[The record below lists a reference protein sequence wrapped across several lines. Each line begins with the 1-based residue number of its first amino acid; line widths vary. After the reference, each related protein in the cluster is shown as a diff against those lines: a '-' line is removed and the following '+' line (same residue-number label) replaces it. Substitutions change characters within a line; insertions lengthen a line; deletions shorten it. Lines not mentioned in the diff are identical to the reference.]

1 MIQHCKI
8 CDAPEAPKFLSNFRP
23 YSDVDWTFPVYECH
37 QCGVR
42 FALRDPLVNYHEI
55 LHSTAGGGY
64 ESHYR
69 IAERVKHYLAHGAL
83 NKCEQYLLMKAGY
96 KYSELTKFIKTKSK
110 VVSILEVGC
119 STGFVTAFLRSIG
132 YGIEGIDISES
143 AINYAKS
150 TFGPFYCLQPKKKQY
165 DIVIHLGL
173 IGCVDDPKEFLTGYL
188 DLLKPNGEMF
198 FNAPNVESPKQLGE
212 LWVSTPPPDLIY
224 LFNEKSFQY
233 MLNNSFDVSCVK
245 VSAKGEVIWKHV
257 KKIMNKDYNG
267 YPKIFRQNQQVY
279 DGKRTLI
286 KRMFSRI
293 AMVNAYAIYPFLKK
307 YDNEYGIFVTIKR
320 K

>member
-1 MIQHCKI
+1 MTPHCKI
-8 CDAPEAPKFLSNFRP
+8 CDAPEAQKFLSNFRP
-23 YSDVDWTFPVYECH
+23 YSDADWTFPVYECH

-64 ESHYR
+64 ENHYR
-69 IAERVKHYLAHGAL
+69 IAECVKHFLAHGASVE
-83 NKCEQYLLMKAGY
+83 CEKYLMKAGY
-96 KYSELTKFIKTKSK
+96 KYAELIRFIKTKSK
-110 VVSILEVGC
+110 NVSILEVGC
-119 STGFVTAFLRSIG
+119 STGFVIAFLRSIG
-132 YGIEGIDISES
+132 YDIKGIDISES

-150 TFGPFYCLQPKKKQY
+150 AFGPFYNLQPKKKQY

-173 IGCVDDPKEFLTGYL
+173 IGCVDDPKGFLSDYL

-198 FNAPNVESPKQLGE
+198 FNAPDVESPKQLGE

-233 MLNNSFDVSCVK
+233 MLNNSFDVTCVK
-245 VSAKGEVIWKHV
+245 VSAKREVIWKHF
-257 KKIMNKDYNG
+257 KKIMNKDYNV
-267 YPKIFRQNQQVY
+267 YPKIFHQNQQVY
-279 DGKRTLI
+279 DEKRVLI
-286 KRMFSRI
+286 KRMLSRI
-293 AMVNAYAIYPFLKK
+293 AMVTAYAIYPFLKK
-307 YDNEYGIFVTIKR
+307 YNNEYGLFVTIKR

>member
-1 MIQHCKI
+1 MPPHCKI

-23 YSDVDWTFPVYECH
+23 YSDVDWIFPIYECRN
-37 QCGVR
+37 CGVR

-55 LHSTAGGGY
+55 LHSTASGGY
-64 ESHYR
+64 ENHYR
-69 IAERVKHYLAHGAL
+69 IAECVKHFLAHGASVE
-83 NKCEQYLLMKAGY
+83 CEKYLMKAGY
-96 KYSELTKFIKTKSK
+96 KYAELIRFIKTKSK
-110 VVSILEVGC
+110 NVSILEVGC
-119 STGFVTAFLRSIG
+119 STGFVIAFLRSIG
-132 YGIEGIDISES
+132 YDIEGIDISES

-150 TFGPFYCLQPKKKQY
+150 AFGPFYNLQPKKKQY

-173 IGCVDDPKEFLTGYL
+173 IGCVDDPKEFFSDYL

-233 MLNNSFDVSCVK
+233 MLNNSFNVTCVK
-245 VSAKGEVIWKHV
+245 VSAKREVIWKNI
-257 KKIMNKDYNG
+257 KKTTNKDYNV
-267 YPKIFRQNQQVY
+267 YPKIFRQNQQVC
-279 DGKRTLI
+279 DEKRALI
-286 KRMFSRI
+286 KRIFSKI
-293 AMVNAYAIYPFLKK
+293 AMVTAYAIYPFLKK
-307 YDNEYGIFVTIKR
+307 YDNEYGLFVTIKR